1 MRILLILL
9 FSQLSFAQISGTVK
23 DSKTKVGISYV
34 NIGVENKE
42 IGVSANENGEF
53 FFNEVKQSD
62 VLIFSAV
69 GYKTLIL
76 KLSEIKGDVFLEE
89 IILYLKELA
98 VSPRKGRKITKIG
111 IVDKKQI
118 KSFFA
123 NQGYPRMY
131 GRFIPFAE
139 NISETRYIKEIRFL
153 TRSEN
158 RTTIFNVRLL
168 TLNKE
173 GEPIEYYSE
182 QNIIGQC
189 KKGMKITSVN
199 VEDLNIKFPESGLIV
214 GVEWLVIERNKFV
227 MEYREEGK
235 DQKTK
240 RIEYS
245 PWFGG
250 DKEIVNNSWMKST
263 NPKWNKQMAY
273 INDIPKGSK
282 GKHHTLAVELLLT
295 D

>member
-1 MRILLILL
+1 MRILVILL
-9 FSQLSFAQISGTVK
+9 LSQLSFAQISGTVK

-34 NIGVENKE
+34 NIAVENKE
-42 IGVSANENGEF
+42 KGVSANENGKF
-53 FFNEVKQSD
+53 FFNEMKQSD

-69 GYKTLIL
+69 GYKALIL
-76 KLSEIKGDVFLEE
+76 KQSEIKGDVFLEE
-89 IILYLKELA
+89 IILDLKELA
-98 VSPRKGRKITKIG
+98 VSPRKRKKITKIG

-123 NQGYPRMY
+123 NQGYPRIY
-131 GRFIPFAE
+131 GRFIPFTD
-139 NISETRYIKEIRFL
+139 NIAETRYIKEIRFL
-153 TRSEN
+153 TRSKI

-214 GVEWLVIERNKFV
+214 GVEWIVIERNKFI
-227 MEYREEGK
+227 MEYWEKEK

-240 RIEYS
+240 RAEYS
-245 PWFGG
+245 PWFGQ
-250 DKEIVNNSWMKST
+250 DMEKDNNSWGRSS
-263 NPKWNKQMAY
+263 NSKWSKGMVY
-273 INDIPKGSK
+273 SHDIPLGHK
-282 GKHHTLAVELLLT
+282 GKYSTLAVELILT

>member
-1 MRILLILL
+1 M
-9 FSQLSFAQISGTVK
+9 
-23 DSKTKVGISYV
+23 
-34 NIGVENKE
+34 
-42 IGVSANENGEF
+42 
-53 FFNEVKQSD
+53 
-62 VLIFSAV
+62 
-69 GYKTLIL
+69 
-76 KLSEIKGDVFLEE
+76 
-89 IILYLKELA
+89 
-98 VSPRKGRKITKIG
+98 
-111 IVDKKQI
+111 DKKQI

-139 NISETRYIKEIRFL
+139 NISKTRYIKEIRFL
-153 TRSEN
+153 TRSKIP
-158 RTTIFNVRLL
+158 TTIFNVRLL

-189 KKGMKITSVN
+189 KKGMNITAVDVKN
-199 VEDLNIKFPESGLIV
+199 LNIKFPESGLLV

-227 MEYREEGK
+227 MEYREVEK
-235 DQKTK
+235 NQKTK
-240 RIEYS
+240 RTEYS

-250 DKEIVNNSWMKST
+250 DYEIINNSWMKST

-282 GKHHTLAVELLLT
+282 GKYHTLAVELLLT

>member
-153 TRSEN
+153 TRSEI

-227 MEYREEGK
+227 MEYLEEGK

-282 GKHHTLAVELLLT
+282 GKYHTLAVELLLT

>member
-1 MRILLILL
+1 MRILVILL
-9 FSQLSFAQISGTVK
+9 LSQLSFAQISGTVK

-42 IGVSANENGEF
+42 IGVSANENGAFILPKLDE
-53 FFNEVKQSD
+53 ND
-62 VLIFSAV
+62 ILIFSAV
-69 GYKTLIL
+69 GYKPL
-76 KLSEIKGDVFLEE
+76 KLKFKDLIGGVYLEQN
-89 IILYLKELA
+89 ILELKELL
-98 VSPRKGRKITKIG
+98 VTPRIGKNTLKIG
-111 IVDKKQI
+111 TVDKKQI

-153 TRSEN
+153 TRSKI

-189 KKGMKITSVN
+189 KKGMNITAVDVKN
-199 VEDLNIKFPESGLIV
+199 LNIKFPESGLLV

-227 MEYREEGK
+227 MEYREVEK
-235 DQKTK
+235 NQKTK
-240 RIEYS
+240 RTEYS

-250 DKEIVNNSWMKST
+250 DYEIVNNSWMKST

-282 GKHHTLAVELLLT
+282 GKYHTLAVELLLT

>member
-123 NQGYPRMY
+123 NRGYPRMY

-139 NISETRYIKEIRFL
+139 NISETRYIKKIRFL
-153 TRSEN
+153 TRSEI

-240 RIEYS
+240 KIEYS

-282 GKHHTLAVELLLT
+282 GKYHTLAVELLLT